1 MNTRNLWMLLIL
13 TAGISLLI
21 RCGGQESA
29 HEDTIQ
35 IAANTSTP
43 ITQEDQTFNA
53 DSQVEPVAKD
63 PELIAEDVVAEEVQ
77 TAVAD
82 ISLDELKNAISL
94 RHNKPLFLN
103 FWATWCGPCIEEMP
117 TIVDLHKKYGKQ
129 VDFLSI
135 SCDHFTDTVDQVSN
149 AIQTLKMAFKT
160 RVLKVDDQNQAIAAI
175 DSKWPGSLP
184 ATFIY
189 NTQGEK
195 ITMFLGSQTKETF
208 EAAMEEALKSVVKV
222 KLE

>member
-1 MNTRNLWMLLIL
+1 MNKWNLWVLLTIA
-13 TAGISLLI
+13 AGFFLFVN
-21 RCGGQESA
+21 CGERKSA
-29 HEDTIQ
+29 NEDTLQ
-35 IAANTSTP
+35 IAASTSTP
-43 ITQEDQTFNA
+43 IIQEAQTSPTDFP
-53 DSQVEPVAKD
+53 DEPVTKEPD
-63 PELIAEDVVAEEVQ
+63 LIAEDVEAEEVQ

-117 TIVDLHKKYGKQ
+117 TIVDLYKKYGNQ
-129 VDFLSI
+129 IDFLSI
-135 SCDHFTDTVDQVSN
+135 SCDHFTDSVDQVPS
-149 AIQTLKMAFKT
+149 AIQALKMAFKT

-195 ITMFLGSQTKETF
+195 VKMFLGSQTKETF
-208 EAAMEEALKSVVKV
+208 EAAIQEVLKSVVKI